1 MGVYR
6 SIKWLQTPLV
16 LFRTPHS
23 QSLLLRALTLESLC
37 SFLIILKYMQ
47 PNAFLYSNSHM
58 FRKFKG
64 VLYLQLIYG
73 NVNLLFFL
81 QTKDKNENGHTT

>member
-47 PNAFLYSNSHM
+47 PNAFIYSNSHM
-58 FRKFKG
+58 FRKSKG
-64 VLYLQLIYG
+64 VLYLLLIYG
-73 NVNLLFFL
+73 NVNLLFF
-81 QTKDKNENGHTT
+81 TDKR